1 MKKKLL
7 IATAVALPTIGL
19 AGSAM
24 AMNGNEHGMK
34 DQVAEKLATR
44 FNLNKDEVSA
54 FMTEQ
59 QEARHA
65 EMEKKVTESLK
76 SAGFSDEQITALQNK
91 KQEQRAEHE
100 EWRNANPDA
109 TQDERQ
115 AHRQAEKAEFETWAK
130 GQGIDLTKV
139 RDTLK
144 ESGFGRGMHR
154 GPRSGKDL

>member
-24 AMNGNEHGMK
+24 AMNDNGNGMK

-44 FNLNKDEVSA
+44 FNLNKDEVTS
-54 FMTEQ
+54 FMKEQ
-59 QEARHA
+59 REAHHT
-65 EMEKKVTESLK
+65 EMEAKVTESLK
-76 SAGFSDEQITALQNK
+76 AAGFTDEQISALQTK

-100 EWRNANPDA
+100 TWRDANPDA
-109 TQDERQ
+109 TQEERK
-115 AHRQAEKAEFETWAK
+115 AHHESEKTEFEAWAK
-130 GQGIDLTKV
+130 DQGIDLTKV

-144 ESGFGRGMHR
+144 ESGIGRGMHR
-154 GPRSGKDL
+154 GPRD